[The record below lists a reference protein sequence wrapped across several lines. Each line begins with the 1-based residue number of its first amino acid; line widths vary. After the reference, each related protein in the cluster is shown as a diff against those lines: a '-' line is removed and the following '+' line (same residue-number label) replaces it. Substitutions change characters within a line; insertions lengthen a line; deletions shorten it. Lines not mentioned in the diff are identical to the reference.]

1 MSDETAGVVGG
12 EVFIGGSKRETDGVE
27 AIAKAAT
34 SVVGSSSSSE
44 SSDGY
49 SS

>member
-1 MSDETAGVVGG
+1 MSREAAGVVGG
-12 EVFIGGSKRETDGVE
+12 KVFIGGLKRETDGVE

-34 SVVGSSSSSE
+34 SVVGSTSSSE
-44 SSDGY
+44 SFEGY